1 MAKVELISQKNR
13 ERYLRFVTPAGNLLA
28 RLRFHPNIVTLI
40 GLLLSAFA
48 GLLYSTGAFFWAA
61 WVLVLAGSCD
71 VLDGQ
76 LARLTG
82 RSSSFGAFFDSTM
95 DRFGEILIFL
105 GLAWYFS
112 GGSVG
117 SFSTVSEAGP
127 HAWSPISVLLILLAA
142 SGSMM
147 VSYTRARAE
156 ALGLDCKVGW
166 MQRPERLTLLIIGSL
181 LGALPVVGLLLM
193 KLTFLV
199 LALTANFTA
208 IQRMLHV
215 RKELVGERA

>member
-1 MAKVELISQKNR
+1 MGRVELISQKNR
-13 ERYLRFVTPAGNLLA
+13 DRYLRCITPVGNLLA
-28 RLRFHPNIVTLI
+28 RLRFHPNVITLA
-40 GLLLSAFA
+40 GLVLSAMA
-48 GLLYSTGAFFWAA
+48 GLVYSTGAFFWAA
-61 WVLVLAGSCD
+61 WVVILAGSCD

-95 DRFGEILIFL
+95 DRFGEILVFM

-112 GGSVG
+112 GGSAG
-117 SFSTVSEAGP
+117 AFGGVSETS
-127 HAWSPISVLLILLAA
+127 HAQSPVSVVLILLAA

-156 ALGLDCKVGW
+156 ALGIECKVGW
-166 MQRPERLTLLIIGSL
+166 MQRPERLTLLILGSL
-181 LGALPVVGLLLM
+181 LAALPVVGLTLM
-193 KLTFLV
+193 KLTLLA

-208 IQRMLHV
+208 VQRVIHV
-215 RKELVGERA
+215 RNQLVRLRA

>member
-1 MAKVELISQKNR
+1 MARVELISQKNR
-13 ERYLRFVTPAGNLLA
+13 DRYLRFIAPVGNLLA
-28 RLRFHPNIVTLI
+28 RLKFHPNVITLV
-40 GLLLSAFA
+40 GLVLSAVA
-48 GLLYSTGAFFWAA
+48 GWIYSTGAFFWAA

-82 RSSSFGAFFDSTM
+82 RSTSFGAFFDSTM
-95 DRFGEILIFL
+95 DRFGEIMVFL
-105 GLAWYFS
+105 GLAWYFAGGAS
-112 GGSVG
+112 GWSGAVPEMPQTQSPVSV
-117 SFSTVSEAGP
+117 V
-127 HAWSPISVLLILLAA
+127 LILLAA

-156 ALGLDCKVGW
+156 ALGLECKVGW
-166 MQRPERLTLLIIGSL
+166 MQRPERLTLLVIGSL
-181 LGALPVVGLLLM
+181 LAGLPVVGLTIM

-208 IQRMLHV
+208 VQRVMHV
-215 RKELVGERA
+215 RTQLARGKD

>member
-1 MAKVELISQKNR
+1 MAKVEFISQKNR
-13 ERYLRFVTPAGNLLA
+13 ERYLRFVTPVGNLLA

-40 GLLLSAFA
+40 GLLLSGFA

-82 RSSSFGAFFDSTM
+82 RSSAFGAFFDSTM
-95 DRFGEILIFL
+95 DRFGEILVFL

-112 GGSVG
+112 GGTAG
-117 SFSTVSEAGP
+117 SFSTTSETP
-127 HAWSPISVLLILLAA
+127 HAGSPVSVVLILLAA

-181 LGALPVVGLLLM
+181 LAALPAVGLTLM

-199 LALTANFTA
+199 LALTAIFTA
-208 IQRMLHV
+208 IQRVVHV
-215 RKELVGERA
+215 RKQVVGSRA